1 MYERTDIA
9 ALVIR
14 IEGRANNDLD
24 PEVRMKMRI
33 VSEIIRFMDY
43 STPEWRQRLITE
55 LNERNLE
62 PLDGSEAE
70 AALVNIIINNP
81 KIDLDIKNYL
91 SR

>member
-9 ALVIR
+9 ALVAR
-14 IEGRANNDLD
+14 IEGRSNNDLD

-33 VSEIIRFMDY
+33 IYEIIRFMDY
-43 STPEWRQRLITE
+43 STPAWRQQLITE

-62 PLDGSEAE
+62 PLSGSEVE
-70 AALVNIIINNP
+70 KALLDLIINTT

-91 SR
+91 SN